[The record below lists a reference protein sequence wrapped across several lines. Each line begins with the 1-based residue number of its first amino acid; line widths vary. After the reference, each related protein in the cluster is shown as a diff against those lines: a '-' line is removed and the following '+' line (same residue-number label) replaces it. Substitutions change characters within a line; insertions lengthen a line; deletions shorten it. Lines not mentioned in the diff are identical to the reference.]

1 MQQTT
6 SHPRLVTRLT
16 TFATVLAVALLA
28 SAPGPAAAASSKQ
41 QALVE
46 EAKATFQD
54 FVKDPDMGWFRDHLK
69 ESYGIVIFPQVVR
82 AAFIFGAEGGSGVMV
97 AHDDKKGWSDPAFY
111 FMGSGSFGLQIG
123 VQAAEIILMIKSKSG
138 RDALLTG
145 SFKLGGDVDVALG
158 PVGAGAK
165 VKTGSILA
173 FARAKGIFGGISVD
187 GAVVST
193 QDKWNQAYYD
203 KEGIRPVDILMLR
216 NVHNKQADALIDA
229 VTEVTEF
236 P

>member
-1 MQQTT
+1 MQQAT

-28 SAPGPAAAASSKQ
+28 LAPVPAAAASSKQ

-46 EAKATFQD
+46 KAKATFQD

-69 ESYGIVIFPQVVR
+69 ESYGIVIFPQVAR
-82 AAFIFGAEGGSGVMV
+82 AGFIFGAEGGKGVMV
-97 AHDDKKGWSDPAFY
+97 ARDDKLGWSDPAFY

-123 VQAAEIILMIKSKSG
+123 VQVAEIILMIKSESG
-138 RDALLTG
+138 RDAFLTG
-145 SFKLGGDVDVALG
+145 SFKLGADTGVALG

-173 FARAKGIFGGISVD
+173 FARAKGIFGGITVD
-187 GAVVST
+187 GAIVST

-203 KEGIRPVDILMLR
+203 KRGIRPVDILILR
-216 NVHNKQADALIDA
+216 NVHNKQANLLIDA
-229 VTEVTEF
+229 VTEVTEY

>member
-46 EAKATFQD
+46 KAKATFQD

>member
-1 MQQTT
+1 MQQAT

-16 TFATVLAVALLA
+16 TFATVLAVALLTV
-28 SAPGPAAAASSKQ
+28 APGPAPAADSDQ

-46 EAKATFQD
+46 KAKATFQD

-82 AAFIFGAEGGSGVMV
+82 AGFIFGAEGGKGVMV
-97 AHDDKKGWSDPAFY
+97 AHDDKLGWSDPAFY

-123 VQAAEIILMIKSKSG
+123 VQAAEIILMIKSESG

-173 FARAKGIFGGISVD
+173 FARAKGIYGGISVD

-203 KEGIRPVDILMLR
+203 KRGIRPVDILMLR
-216 NVHNKQADALIDA
+216 NVHNKQANALIDA

>member
-28 SAPGPAAAASSKQ
+28 VAPGPAPAADSDQ

-46 EAKATFQD
+46 KAKATFQD

-97 AHDDKKGWSDPAFY
+97 AQDDKKGWSDPAFY

-123 VQAAEIILMIKSKSG
+123 VQAAEIILMIKSESG

-173 FARAKGIFGGISVD
+173 FARAKGIFGGITVD

-216 NVHNKQADALIDA
+216 NVHNKQANALIDA
-229 VTEVTEF
+229 VTEVTEY

>member
-123 VQAAEIILMIKSKSG
+123 VEVAEIILMIKSKSG

>member
-46 EAKATFQD
+46 HAKATFQD

-69 ESYGIVIFPQVVR
+69 ESYGIVIFPRVYK
-82 AAFIFGAEGGSGVMV
+82 AGFIFGADGGSGVMV
-97 AHDDKKGWSDPAFY
+97 ARDDKKGWSDPAFY

-173 FARAKGIFGGISVD
+173 FARAKGIFGGITVD

>member
-6 SHPRLVTRLT
+6 SHPRLVTKLT

-46 EAKATFQD
+46 HAKATFQD

-82 AAFIFGAEGGSGVMV
+82 AGFIFGAEGGSGVMV

>member
-28 SAPGPAAAASSKQ
+28 LAPGPAAAASSKQ

-82 AAFIFGAEGGSGVMV
+82 AGFIFGAEGGSGVMV

-123 VQAAEIILMIKSKSG
+123 VQAAEIILMIKSESG

>member
-123 VQAAEIILMIKSKSG
+123 VQVAEIILMIKSKSG
-138 RDALLTG
+138 RDAFLTG

-173 FARAKGIFGGISVD
+173 FARAKGIFGGITVN

-203 KEGIRPVDILMLR
+203 KRGVRPVDILMIR
-216 NVHNKQADALIDA
+216 NVHNEQAKVLVI
-229 VTEVTEF
+229 EVTKVTK
-236 P
+236 

>member
-28 SAPGPAAAASSKQ
+28 LAPGPAAAASSKQ

-173 FARAKGIFGGISVD
+173 FARAKGIYGGITVD

>member
-46 EAKATFQD
+46 HAKATFQD

>member
-1 MQQTT
+1 MQQAT

-16 TFATVLAVALLA
+16 TFATVLAVALLTV
-28 SAPGPAAAASSKQ
+28 APGPAPAADSDQ

-46 EAKATFQD
+46 KAKATFQD

-82 AAFIFGAEGGSGVMV
+82 AGFIFGAEGGKGVMV
-97 AHDDKKGWSDPAFY
+97 AHDDKLGWSDPAFY

-123 VQAAEIILMIKSKSG
+123 VQAAEIILMIKSESG

-173 FARAKGIFGGISVD
+173 FARAKGIFGGITVD
-187 GAVVST
+187 GAIVST

-203 KEGIRPVDILMLR
+203 KRGIRPVDILMLR
-216 NVHNKQADALIDA
+216 NVHNKQANALIDA

>member
-173 FARAKGIFGGISVD
+173 FARAKGIFGGITVD
-187 GAVVST
+187 GAIVST

-203 KEGIRPVDILMLR
+203 KRGIRPVDILMLR

>member
-1 MQQTT
+1 
-6 SHPRLVTRLT
+6 
-16 TFATVLAVALLA
+16 
-28 SAPGPAAAASSKQ
+28 
-41 QALVE
+41 
-46 EAKATFQD
+46 
-54 FVKDPDMGWFRDHLK
+54 
-69 ESYGIVIFPQVVR
+69 
-82 AAFIFGAEGGSGVMV
+82 MV
-97 AHDDKKGWSDPAFY
+97 AHDDKLGWSDPAFY

-123 VQAAEIILMIKSKSG
+123 VQAAEIILMIKSESG

>member
-1 MQQTT
+1 MQQAT

-28 SAPGPAAAASSKQ
+28 LAPVPAAAASSKQ

-46 EAKATFQD
+46 KAKATFQD

-69 ESYGIVIFPQVVR
+69 KSYGIVIFPQVVR
-82 AAFIFGAEGGSGVMV
+82 AAFIFGAEGGSGVLV
-97 AHDDKKGWSDPAFY
+97 ARDDKLGWSGPAFY

-123 VQAAEIILMIKSKSG
+123 VQVAEIILMIKSESG
-138 RDALLTG
+138 RDAFLTG
-145 SFKLGGDVDVALG
+145 SFKLGADTGVALG

-173 FARAKGIFGGISVD
+173 FARAKGIFGGITVN

-203 KEGIRPVDILMLR
+203 KRGIRPVDILMIR
-216 NVHNKQADALIDA
+216 NVHNKQAKVLVI
-229 VTEVTEF
+229 EVTKATK
-236 P
+236 

>member
-46 EAKATFQD
+46 HAKATFQD

-82 AAFIFGAEGGSGVMV
+82 AGFIFGAEGGSGVMV

>member
-6 SHPRLVTRLT
+6 SHPRLVTKLT

-28 SAPGPAAAASSKQ
+28 LAPGPAAAESSKQ

-46 EAKATFQD
+46 EAKITFQH
-54 FVKDPDMGWFRDHLK
+54 FVNDPDMGWFRDHLK

-82 AAFIFGAEGGSGVMV
+82 AGFIFGAEGGSGVMV

-216 NVHNKQADALIDA
+216 NVHNKQANALIDA
-229 VTEVTEF
+229 VTEVTEY

>member
-28 SAPGPAAAASSKQ
+28 LAPVLAAAASSKQ

-46 EAKATFQD
+46 KAKATFQD

>member
-28 SAPGPAAAASSKQ
+28 LAPGPAAAASSKQ

>member
-1 MQQTT
+1 MQQAT

-28 SAPGPAAAASSKQ
+28 LAPVPAAAESSKQ

-46 EAKATFQD
+46 KAKITFQH
-54 FVKDPDMGWFRDHLK
+54 FVNDPDMGWFRDHLK
-69 ESYGIVIFPQVVR
+69 ESYGIVIFPQVAR
-82 AAFIFGAEGGSGVMV
+82 AGFIFGAEGGKGVMV
-97 AHDDKKGWSDPAFY
+97 AHDDKLGWSDPAFY

-123 VQAAEIILMIKSKSG
+123 VQAAEIILMIKSESG

-173 FARAKGIFGGISVD
+173 FARAKGIFGGITVD
-187 GAVVST
+187 GAIVST

-203 KEGIRPVDILMLR
+203 KRGIRPVDILMLR
-216 NVHNKQADALIDA
+216 NVHNKQANVLIDA

>member
-28 SAPGPAAAASSKQ
+28 LAPVPASAASSKQ

-46 EAKATFQD
+46 KAKATFQD

>member
-28 SAPGPAAAASSKQ
+28 LAPVPAAAASSKQ

-46 EAKATFQD
+46 EAKITFQH
-54 FVKDPDMGWFRDHLK
+54 FVNDPDMGWFRDHLK
-69 ESYGIVIFPQVVR
+69 ESYGIVIFPRVYK
-82 AAFIFGAEGGSGVMV
+82 AGFIFGADGGTGVMV
-97 AHDDKKGWSDPAFY
+97 ARDDETGWSDPAFY

-123 VQAAEIILMIKSKSG
+123 VEVAEIILMIKTKSG
-138 RDALLTG
+138 RDAFLTG

-173 FARAKGIFGGISVD
+173 FARAKGIFGGITVN

-203 KEGIRPVDILMLR
+203 KRGVRPVDILMIR
-216 NVHNKQADALIDA
+216 NVHNEQAKVLVI
-229 VTEVTEF
+229 EVTKVTK
-236 P
+236 

>member
-1 MQQTT
+1 MQQTI

-28 SAPGPAAAASSKQ
+28 LAPVPAAAESSNQ

-46 EAKATFQD
+46 KAKITFQH
-54 FVKDPDMGWFRDHLK
+54 FVNDPDMGWFRDHLK
-69 ESYGIVIFPQVVR
+69 DSYAIVIFPQVAR
-82 AAFIFGAEGGSGVMV
+82 AGFIFGAEGGSGVLV
-97 AHDDKKGWSDPAFY
+97 ARDDKTGWSDPAFY

-123 VQAAEIILMIKSKSG
+123 VQVAEIILMIKSESG
-138 RDALLTG
+138 RDAFLTG
-145 SFKLGGDVDVALG
+145 SFKLGADTGVALG

-173 FARAKGIFGGISVD
+173 FARAKGIFGGITVD
-187 GAVVST
+187 GAIVST

-203 KEGIRPVDILMLR
+203 KRGIRPVDILMIR
-216 NVHNKQADALIDA
+216 NVHNEQAKVLVDA
-229 VTEVTEF
+229 VTEATK
-236 P
+236 

>member
-28 SAPGPAAAASSKQ
+28 LAPVPAAAASSKQ

-82 AAFIFGAEGGSGVMV
+82 AGFIFGAEGGSGVMV
-97 AHDDKKGWSDPAFY
+97 AHDNKLGWSDPAFY